1 MNCSSATMLPNLSSL
16 HSVNLQFLEM
26 WIFPQPENLNL
37 ALCRA
42 SITCSLFFSLLQ
54 MGIIPCPMRT
64 LVTVPRGFPKVPPYL
79 SGAYIRDSMRPS
91 MNIYR
96 KGLSA
101 RSPRE
106 LLKQQAAYTTKRA
119 TVCRNAM
126 ATMEFV

>member
-1 MNCSSATMLPNLSSL
+1 
-16 HSVNLQFLEM
+16 
-26 WIFPQPENLNL
+26 
-37 ALCRA
+37 
-42 SITCSLFFSLLQ
+42 

-79 SGAYIRDSMRPS
+79 SRAYIRDSMRPS